1 MTITCEDLGDVT
13 IVRLA
18 GLLNGGTGRD
28 DFRTKIQDLV
38 HSGRNKVVVDMAKVP
53 WANSV
58 GLGNLHFCYLAVKDS
73 GGSFK
78 LTNVSPRI
86 QHILR
91 VSNFDTIFESY
102 QDVRGAL
109 ASFYR

>member
-1 MTITCEDLGDVT
+1 MKITCEDFGDVT
-13 IVRLA
+13 IIRLA

-28 DFRTKIQDLV
+28 DLRSTVADLI

-53 WANSV
+53 WTNSV
-58 GLGNLHFCYLAVKDS
+58 GLGNLHFCYLAMKDS

-86 QHILR
+86 RQILN
-91 VSNFDTIFESY
+91 VSHFDTIFESY
-102 QDVRGAL
+102 EDVRGAL

>member
-1 MTITCEDLGDVT
+1 MTIETEDLGDVT
-13 IVRLA
+13 ILRLA
-18 GLLNGGTGRD
+18 GLLNGGGGKD
-28 DFRTKIQDLV
+28 DLRTTVEDLV
-38 HSGRNKVVVDMAKVP
+38 HSGRNKVIVDMAKVP

-58 GLGNLHFCYLAVKDS
+58 GLGSLHFCYRAVKET

-86 QHILR
+86 RHILH
-91 VSNFDTIFESY
+91 VSHFDTIFESY